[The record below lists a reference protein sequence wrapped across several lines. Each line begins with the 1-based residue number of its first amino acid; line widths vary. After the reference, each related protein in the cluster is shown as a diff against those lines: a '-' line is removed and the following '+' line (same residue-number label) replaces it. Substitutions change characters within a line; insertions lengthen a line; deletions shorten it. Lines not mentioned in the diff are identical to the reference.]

1 MGNEVDFMV
10 HGYVPLNIFGHEVW
24 LTTTHVCLLIV
35 CLFMLVIGLIVNN
48 KMKHATEVPGMVQ
61 NIAEL
66 YVEFATPVSL
76 SLRLFGNVMAGT
88 IMLALYYGML
98 PVLAT
103 VVIPSFLHAYLD
115 LFSGAIQAYV
125 FCMLSMTF
133 IYQKMPE

>member
-66 YVEFATPVSL
+66 YVEMMDGVVQSSMFRHWGKYANYILTIFMFLLFSNI
-76 SLRLFGNVMAGT
+76 SGLFGLRSDGSNPIIPANQYYQRICNAGF
-88 IMLALYYGML
+88 
-98 PVLAT
+98 T
-103 VVIPSFLHAYLD
+103 VAASVW
-115 LFSGAIQAYV
+115 
-125 FCMLSMTF
+125 
-133 IYQKMPE
+133 

>member
-66 YVEFATPVSL
+66 YVEMMDGVVQALGQICQLYPDNFHVPSVFQH
-76 SLRLFGNVMAGT
+76 FG
-88 IMLALYYGML
+88 
-98 PVLAT
+98 
-103 VVIPSFLHAYLD
+103 SFRTQTAN
-115 LFSGAIQAYV
+115 
-125 FCMLSMTF
+125 C
-133 IYQKMPE
+133 

>member
-66 YVEFATPVSL
+66 YVEMMDGVVQSSMFRHWGKYANYILTFSCSFCFPTFRVFSDSDRQL
-76 SLRLFGNVMAGT
+76 L
-88 IMLALYYGML
+88 I
-98 PVLAT
+98 T
-103 VVIPSFLHAYLD
+103 V
-115 LFSGAIQAYV
+115 
-125 FCMLSMTF
+125 
-133 IYQKMPE
+133 

>member
-66 YVEFATPVSL
+66 YVEMMDGVVQSSMFRHWGKYANYILTIFMFLLFSNI
-76 SLRLFGNVMAGT
+76 SGLFGLRPPTADYGVT
-88 IMLALYYGML
+88 LPLA
-98 PVLAT
+98 
-103 VVIPSFLHAYLD
+103 
-115 LFSGAIQAYV
+115 
-125 FCMLSMTF
+125 
-133 IYQKMPE
+133 

>member
-1 MGNEVDFMV
+1 MTLCLGLITFILVQFNGIKKNKGGHFAALFQPIWFLFPINLIGEFA
-10 HGYVPLNIFGHEVW
+10 VPL
-24 LTTTHVCLLIV
+24 
-35 CLFMLVIGLIVNN
+35 
-48 KMKHATEVPGMVQ
+48 
-61 NIAEL
+61 
-66 YVEFATPVSL
+66 SL

>member
-66 YVEFATPVSL
+66 YVEMMDGVVQSSMFRHWGKYANYILTIFMFLLFVY
-76 SLRLFGNVMAGT
+76 RLIV
-88 IMLALYYGML
+88 
-98 PVLAT
+98 
-103 VVIPSFLHAYLD
+103 
-115 LFSGAIQAYV
+115 
-125 FCMLSMTF
+125 
-133 IYQKMPE
+133 